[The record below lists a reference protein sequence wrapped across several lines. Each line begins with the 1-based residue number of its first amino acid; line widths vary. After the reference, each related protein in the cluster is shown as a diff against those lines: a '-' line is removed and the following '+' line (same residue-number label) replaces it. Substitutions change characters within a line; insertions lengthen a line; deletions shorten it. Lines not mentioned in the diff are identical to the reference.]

1 MTEELLSSKPVSMRL
16 REIAIELSRI
26 AGQPPPEADG
36 GKLAVIASRLMDL
49 SMHVELGETERFAPE
64 SRDG

>member
-1 MTEELLSSKPVSMRL
+1 MSEAKTSKPVSMRL
-16 REIAIELSRI
+16 REMAVELSRI

-36 GKLAVIASRLMDL
+36 GALAVIASRLMDL
-49 SMHVELGETERFAPE
+49 SMHVELGETERAAPE